1 MGPMP
6 PHDQRQHRAWVTLAL
21 CLIAAISIAM
31 TRPPAQLAQPDPIPE
46 REVVIRLTNGQLIR
60 GVLVESNDTQ
70 LKIKSDR
77 ILTTIQRSDI
87 EEIELLPTFIEQYQ
101 KLRSA
106 ITNSDAPSLI
116 RLAQWL
122 VQHERRDMA
131 LMELDALLAKYP
143 GNAPAEKLRIQILAQ
158 IKLIDAARQPTIARP
173 QPDTNPNLNFPLLS
187 AADINIIKVFEI
199 DADDP
204 PKLEISR
211 ATIEKMMTQFA
222 GHPRIPATHEQ
233 REAMFRM
240 PAKDI
245 LKIMFELRARD
256 LYGEVKVLGHPDSIR
271 KFKSDVHRPWIQTR
285 CVQCHNI
292 TSKSRL
298 RLYDQ
303 RRRANSDQAVYT
315 NFLILDRFVT
325 SDGKKLIDIENPAR
339 SPLLQIALARQNSIV
354 PHPVVLDPDTGR
366 DLFVPAFRTTKD
378 RRFKQGVE
386 WIESLYRPR
395 VDYPIDFPEIPRF
408 GTHDPVVAVP
418 PDEAAPDN
426 PPTGSGGGG

>member
-6 PHDQRQHRAWVTLAL
+6 PHDQRRHRAWAMLTLS
-21 CLIAAISIAM
+21 LIAALSIALAGA
-31 TRPPAQLAQPDPIPE
+31 PAQPDPIPDQ
-46 REVVIRLTNGQLIR
+46 EVVIRLTNGQFIR
-60 GVLVESNDTQ
+60 GVLVEMNDTH
-70 LKIKSDR
+70 LKIKSDK
-77 ILTTIQRSDI
+77 ILTTIERADI
-87 EEIELLPTFIEQYQ
+87 EEIELLPTFEEQYQ

-106 ITNSDAPSLI
+106 ITDSDVPSLI

-122 VQHERRDMA
+122 VQHERRDAA
-131 LMELDALLAKYP
+131 LKELDALLARYP
-143 GNAPAEKLRIQILAQ
+143 GSRPAARLRVQILAQ
-158 IKLIDAARQPTIARP
+158 IKLVDAAQQPPIVRP
-173 QPDTNPNLNFPLLS
+173 QPDKNPNQDFPLLS

-199 DADDP
+199 DADNP

-211 ATIEKMMTQFA
+211 ATIEKLMTQFA
-222 GHPRIPATHEQ
+222 GHPRIPATHDQ
-233 REAMFRM
+233 REAMFRL

-256 LYGEVKVLGHPDSIR
+256 LYGEVKVLGHPESIR
-271 KFKSDVHRPWIQTR
+271 RFKSDVHRPWIQTR

-292 TSKSRL
+292 TSESRL

-303 RRRANSDQAVYT
+303 PRRANSDQAVYT

-354 PHPVVLDPDTGR
+354 PHPEVLDPDTGR

-395 VDYPIDFPEIPRF
+395 VDYPIDFPEVPQF
-408 GTHDPVVAVP
+408 SEPNPVATLPSDEAVP
-418 PDEAAPDN
+418 DN
-426 PPTGSGGGG
+426 QPTGTGGGG